1 MKKKRTYFEM
11 QMLSAVLV
19 SFAAVF
25 LVAWL
30 AVEIFYS

>member
-19 SFAAVF
+19 SFIIVLF
-25 LVAWL
+25 VAWL
-30 AVEIFYS
+30 ALEIIYS